1 MYSHTTIDDIE
12 RRSIN
17 GIDPVLRSIGDELGS
32 EEMRPSVWEYPE
44 GASNMR
50 HRQEQQEEFYFVL
63 SGRFELEV
71 GDDTLELTEGDTAV
85 VNPDEWRKLIARED
99 SRLLVV
105 GAPTANED
113 SLMDDGVLYEG

>member
-1 MYSHTTIDDIE
+1 VYSHAHTDDIK
-12 RRSIN
+12 RQSID
-17 GIDPVLRSIGDELGS
+17 GIDPVFRSIGDELGS